1 MKKLIISI
9 IAIALGAAAY
19 AKTLDE
25 LTSEFKSLS
34 SWAEQIAWAGQN
46 SDDLKTAWA
55 AQKSQPAFFANGAG
69 AAQAAMASMEKQER
83 ETVSAQMKM
92 FAYFYAQLGE
102 SFEASD
108 VQKAAVNAARFFAN
122 NPDKLASAKS
132 ADWTIDGY
140 KLPSHAIINTAFT
153 LKDANLL
160 YEMRNSFSVLGG
172 SGLAGRIADVR
183 RLLLEM
189 PDIEKAK
196 EICNAYENAML
207 ICNAPRLE
215 EIQAVGKTLT
225 ARILDSKISK

>member
-1 MKKLIISI
+1 
-9 IAIALGAAAY
+9 
-19 AKTLDE
+19 
-25 LTSEFKSLS
+25 
-34 SWAEQIAWAGQN
+34 
-46 SDDLKTAWA
+46 
-55 AQKSQPAFFANGAG
+55 
-69 AAQAAMASMEKQER
+69 
-83 ETVSAQMKM
+83 MKM

-140 KLPSHAIINTAFT
+140 KLPSHAVINTAFT